1 MNTNPL
7 PESPFSSRDN
17 SCFSTD
23 PNVATLNVIADNEES
38 FQLSYAQFLYSR
50 LAPNPAL
57 EKEPDVPPQRLMICF
72 AVAEVVVLGSGL
84 KTIDRAIQKHEL
96 KFIQRADRRY
106 TDTLKTHVAAV
117 SVTFTKEN
125 V

>member
-7 PESPFSSRDN
+7 TESPFSSRDN
-17 SCFSTD
+17 SCFGTD

-50 LAPNPAL
+50 LASNPAL
-57 EKEPDVPPQRLMICF
+57 EKEPDAPPQRLMICF

-96 KFIQRADRRY
+96 KFIQQADRHY
-106 TDTLKTHVAAV
+106 ASTLKTHVAAV
-117 SVTFTKEN
+117 SVNFTKEN